1 MDSQEIRTT
10 SLPFKINPM
19 EEMVKQE
26 PVFLAEDYKLGSDI
40 HWTDNGEQRNFM
52 GQPMR
57 EENGY
62 NLCAHAQIR
71 GQPRYNSYA

>member
-1 MDSQEIRTT
+1 MQEQLKRTFRNGFT
-10 SLPFKINPM
+10 RNQNHSSLPFKINPM

-57 EENGY
+57 EENG
-62 NLCAHAQIR
+62 
-71 GQPRYNSYA
+71 